1 MKKINY
7 KKRKLI
13 NYVKIKCRE
22 LPMIIMNSDIKQLI
36 LYELA
41 QEAVK

>member
-22 LPMIIMNSDIKQLI
+22 LPMVILNKNIKQLF
-36 LYELA
+36 LKELS
-41 QEAVK
+41 QVVVK